1 MRKNKWKTEKGYFTI
16 PKSGKTFKQISEI
29 LSEDEGVY
37 VPQSTVNNIFRNSM
51 IKIVNHIAEEFDKKK
66 RFSTGVIL
74 SFCPKWWTSY
84 EEKILFHSTIPTCG
98 RYM

>member
-51 IKIVNHIAEEFDKKK
+51 IKIVNHIAEEFDKKVDAEIVCRDPEFRSSLMDIMRK
-66 RFSTGVIL
+66 EARKENDDSEI
-74 SFCPKWWTSY
+74 S
-84 EEKILFHSTIPTCG
+84 I
-98 RYM
+98 